1 MSAFISFF
9 SDFGLRDEY
18 VGVCHGVIASLA
30 PDVRVIDANHEIEP
44 GQIRSGALSM
54 LRSIQYLPEGVAL
67 AVVDPGV
74 GTSRSAIAVETP
86 WGFFIGPDNGVL
98 SPAVAMVGGASR
110 AVQLD
115 NPEFHLPNTSST
127 FHGRDIFSP
136 AAALLASG
144 QASLMDLGTAV
155 DPASL
160 IPLLL
165 PLAEIKTD
173 RVAGVVWW
181 LDGFGNCQTNISPE
195 DLGTLGITLGD
206 QVVVRFGIN
215 ERTVKWMSTF
225 GAGDPGELI
234 LHTDSAGLLALAVVG
249 GNAAETL
256 QLEDD
261 QSVQIWR
268 S

>member
-1 MSAFISFF
+1 MPAFISFS
-9 SDFGLRDEY
+9 SDFGLSDEY

-30 PDVRVIDANHEIEP
+30 PDVRVIDVNHQIEQ
-44 GQIRSGALSM
+44 GHIRNGALSM

-67 AVVDPGV
+67 TVVDPGV
-74 GTSRSAIAVETP
+74 GTNRAAIAVETP
-86 WGFFIGPDNGVL
+86 WGFFVGPDNGVL

-144 QASLMDLGTAV
+144 QASLTDLGTTL
-155 DPASL
+155 DPGSL

-195 DLGTLGITLGD
+195 DVGVLGIKLGD
-206 QVVVRFGIN
+206 QVTVRFGIN
-215 ERTVKWMSTF
+215 ERTVKWVSTF
-225 GAGDPGELI
+225 GTEAPGELV
-234 LHTDSAGLLALAVVG
+234 LVTDSAGLLALAVVG
-249 GNAAETL
+249 GNAAESL
-256 QLEDD
+256 QLGDD
-261 QSVQIWR
+261 QPIQIWP